1 MYRGYLC
8 QFPTYD
14 IEIELC
20 SSLALGGTELEGT
33 WVFSIISVNHMSI
46 YITKTL
52 FFRLKK
58 KRKYTSGQNSG
69 YHKTMTI

>member
-58 KRKYTSGQNSG
+58 NVNTQVV
-69 YHKTMTI
+69 KTVVTTKL